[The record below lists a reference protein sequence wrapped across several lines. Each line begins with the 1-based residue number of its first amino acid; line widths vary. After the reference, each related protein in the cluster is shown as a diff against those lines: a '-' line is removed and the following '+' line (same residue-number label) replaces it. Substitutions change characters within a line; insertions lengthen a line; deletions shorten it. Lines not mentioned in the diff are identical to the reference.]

1 MGHGQ
6 FLKSA
11 LSFFQVLV
19 YKHML
24 SLKIGCSTYNDIKS
38 IMHLQYTIQTG
49 ANLFGFHASLCVC
62 LSVYRE
68 NQPKS
73 LMNMYEYIKESYVE
87 HTHAHIQTHKYIY
100 IYEYIYVCCN
110 DRHVSCVYIYIYII
124 I

>member
-19 YKHML
+19 YKRML

-100 IYEYIYVCCN
+100 I
-110 DRHVSCVYIYIYII
+110 
-124 I
+124 